1 MIQDIY
7 PHIYHNEYH
16 PRKPIVNDYIF
27 SYEKNQVLVK
37 EDNTFFMFQDIPSNL
52 ECTYLFEIDDHAYF
66 LADLSS
72 IPHQLLPV
80 KQMRVLQPQFL
91 AFACITGWQLFN
103 WMSHNR
109 YCGACGHQTI
119 QDAKER
125 AMRCPNCGNIIYPKI
140 CPAVI
145 VGIINDKDQICV
157 THYASTFYTHDA
169 LIAGFAEIGE
179 TIEETVHREVK
190 EETGLNVKNLKFY
203 KSQPW
208 SFSDTLLFGFFCEV
222 DGDDTIHIDHNELK
236 YGTWHNKKDAFD
248 LGDNAS
254 LTSEMMHVFQNTK
267 LF

>member
-16 PRKPIVNDYIF
+16 PRKPKSTDYVF
-27 SYEKNQVLVK
+27 SYSNNQVLVK
-37 EDNTFFMFQDIPSNL
+37 EDNSFFSYQDIPSDS
-52 ECTYLFEIDDHAYF
+52 ECIYLFEIDDIAFY
-66 LADLSS
+66 LSDLNATN
-72 IPHQLLPV
+72 HKLLPV
-80 KQMRVLQPQFL
+80 KAMRTLEPKEL

-103 WMSHNR
+103 WMNHNK
-109 YCGACGHQTI
+109 YCGQCGKKTV
-119 QDAKER
+119 QDTKER
-125 AMRCPNCGNIIYPKI
+125 AMRCPNCGNIIYPKL

-145 VGIINDKDQICV
+145 VGVINNKDEICV

-190 EETGLNVKNLKFY
+190 EETGLNVKNLRYY

-236 YGTWHNKKDAFD
+236 YGVWHNKKDAFD
-248 LGDNAS
+248 LNDDAS
-254 LTSEMMHVFQNTK
+254 LTSEMIRVFQNS
-267 LF
+267 